1 MKMSKIFRLASI
13 LMTFSLLISLSA
25 CFSQKQVET
34 KPPEQA
40 NDSSLINDQK
50 VLYFSGVT
58 SQKLLMDD
66 AFFVLSNLMQEPKP
80 QDTNWT
86 FQLNVQLTR
95 IQRILNDEFGKICP
109 VEYQDANIHYL
120 KALESFRFVLE
131 NYPKALE
138 NLDTSLMEACS
149 QELKIGSELLGTSVE
164 ELNK

>member
-1 MKMSKIFRLASI
+1 MKMSKIFRLTSI
-13 LMTFSLLISLSA
+13 FMVFSMLISLSA
-25 CFSQKQVET
+25 CFSQKQVEI
-34 KPPEQA
+34 KPPEQV

-66 AFFVLSNLMQEPKP
+66 AFYVLNNLMQEPKP

-95 IQRILNDEFGKICP
+95 IQRMLNDEFGQICP
-109 VEYQDANIHYL
+109 VEYQDANMHYL

-138 NLDTSLMEACS
+138 NLDTSLMEACN
-149 QELKIGSELLGTSVE
+149 QELKIGSELLDTSVE

>member
-1 MKMSKIFRLASI
+1 MKTSKLYRCCTI
-13 LMTFSLLISLSA
+13 LLTFAILINFAA
-25 CFSQKQVET
+25 CYSQKKVET
-34 KPPEQA
+34 KPVDQVI
-40 NDSSLINDQK
+40 DSSIINDQK

-66 AFFVLSNLMQEPKP
+66 AFYVLNNLMQDPKP
-80 QDTNWT
+80 QDTSWT

-95 IQRILNDEFGKICP
+95 IQRMLSDEFGKICP

-138 NLDTSLMEACS
+138 NLDTSLMEACN
-149 QELKIGSELLGTSVE
+149 QELKTGSELLEASVE

>member
-1 MKMSKIFRLASI
+1 MKMRKV
-13 LMTFSLLISLSA
+13 FSLVLVLIVFPLVLSLSA
-25 CFSQKQVET
+25 CYSQKQVET
-34 KPPEQA
+34 KPIEQV

-66 AFFVLSNLMQEPKP
+66 AFYVLNILMQDPKP
-80 QDTNWT
+80 QDTSWT

-95 IQRILNDEFGKICP
+95 IQRMLNDEFGKICP
-109 VEYQDANIHYL
+109 VEYKEANMHYL

-149 QELKIGSELLGTSVE
+149 QELKLGSELLETSVE
-164 ELNK
+164 ELKK